1 MRRMRFAR
9 VAVILMAL
17 ALLGAACGGGDGTT
31 DGQQG
36 GANRLVMR
44 DNVFE
49 PTTLTI
55 ASGAQ
60 LELVN
65 EGVAIHNLT
74 IEGNDVDTDVNA
86 GETQTVSVD
95 VPAGEYEMV
104 CSFHVAEGMTGTIT
118 VTE

>member
-1 MRRMRFAR
+1 MRGMRFAG
-9 VAVILMAL
+9 VVVILMAL
-17 ALLGAACGGGDGTT
+17 ALLGAACGGDDGTT
-31 DGQQG
+31 DGQG

-49 PTTLTI
+49 PTTLTV

-65 EGVAIHNLT
+65 EGAAIHNLT
-74 IEGNDVDTDVNA
+74 IEGTDVDTDVNA